1 MFDVEKLVREVTSR
15 LNDDSKA
22 RYDKQKSVV
31 NDYCKENNLQE
42 VERIIVKT
50 SYDEFENEIEIEG
63 KKSTT
68 KVTRHF
74 CAKEDIITALQH
86 AYPDM
91 IDNNIYFFPHSNI
104 YFITD
109 KNYLFNLHHKPRPLR
124 VDELNKIQSLKD
136 DLNEVV
142 EELEER
148 RQTCLQLQAI
158 YTFKPNEEQV
168 AFRNTNEAIIAGI
181 MYDYDR
187 GILYCN
193 KWIADKE
200 EYKNQKEEVG
210 KKIREIYYKSWNEP
224 IYSVHPMKD
233 DKQVRIYF
241 SSTEVSRF
249 RAHGYSIIKQKR
261 DGKIAKWNQDTLEYE
276 QIEDEFTSHSIKMSR
291 KAFIGCCKFDTLV
304 QKGYYL
310 NEQGERTLLEK
321 SGVKEEVTITDWN
334 GHSKSFCSKTEAAK
348 YYNVSNAFITQV
360 MKNGGIM
367 TEQPRQKDNKKDF
380 TLISSTN
387 EFLYF
392 KSMSDA
398 ASFFKCSKSTLSEK
412 MKGKTSGD
420 NVNIKKQSFIL
431 G

>member
-1 MFDVEKLVREVTSR
+1 MFDIEKLVKDVTTR
-15 LNDDSKA
+15 LNDDTKA

-50 SYDEFENEIEIEG
+50 SYEEIEIEG

-68 KVTRHF
+68 KFTRHF

-91 IDNNIYFFPHSNI
+91 IDNNIYFFPHSEV

-136 DLNEVV
+136 DLNEVA

-148 RQTCLQLQAI
+148 RQTCLKLKAL
-158 YTFKPNEEQV
+158 YTFNPNEEQL
-168 AFRNTNEAIIAGI
+168 AFRNTNEAVIAGI
-181 MYDYDR
+181 MYDYDS
-187 GILYCN
+187 GLLYCN
-193 KWIADKE
+193 KWVADKE
-200 EYKNQKEEVG
+200 DYKKQKEEVG
-210 KKIREIYYKSWNEP
+210 KKIREIYCKSWNEP
-224 IYSVHPMKD
+224 IYSVHPMKH
-233 DKQVRIYF
+233 DKQIRIYF
-241 SSTEVSRF
+241 SSNDISRF
-249 RAHGYSIIKQKR
+249 RELGYSIINQKR
-261 DGKIAKWNQDTLEYE
+261 DAKITKWNKDTLEYE
-276 QIEDEFTSHSIKMSR
+276 EIDNEFTSHSIKMAR
-291 KAFIGCCKFDTLV
+291 KAFIGCCKFDMLV

-310 NEQGERTLLEK
+310 NEQGERLVIEK

-348 YYNVSNAFITQV
+348 YYNVSNAFITNII
-360 MKNGGIM
+360 KNGGIM
-367 TEQPRQKDNKKDF
+367 TEQPKQKDNKKDF
-380 TLISSTN
+380 TLISPSN

-392 KSMSDA
+392 KSVTDA
-398 ASFFKCSKSTLSEK
+398 AKHFNCGISTLSEK
-412 MKGKTSGD
+412 MKGKASGD
-420 NVNIKKQSFIL
+420 NVKIKKQSFIL
-431 G
+431 A